1 MISTKVQL
9 AAKAY
14 RKMVKRQLAGSSIVG
29 DLVVDAETRLL
40 VSELVASGEALDDGY
55 EVKADGDKIEGL
67 EVRIPRGESSFF
79 AKSWD
84 DLLLH
89 HNFLVK
95 APDEY
100 FVAED
105 DYLSSENK
113 KNFTALR
120 YDDTR
125 ALAQLVQ
132 DSADYI
138 DNSDVG
144 LKCILLL
151 PSKLEI
157 PIQYKADDLRSTP
170 GLGDLSKEFGSAAT
184 KHKDQRKTI
193 LKVVLNEMLS
203 TLQSETRFSTL
214 LIRFNDFKQR
224 VRDGYDL
231 YVSEF
236 SFEKVLEEVNSHKL
250 DYTIKLNKVFSDIQ
264 NQLLAVPAALILIGG
279 QLKDEKAF
287 AWHNIVIMAG
297 CLVFVIFMD
306 LLIRNQYN
314 TLNAVHHEIL
324 EQEKHLIHRHFALYE
339 RFDKPYG
346 ELEKRYNHQK
356 RLISIVDALVALTF
370 LIGTALFFW
379 YSTKPGYWLK
389 IAILSYFQN

>member
-1 MISTKVQL
+1 MSSTRIQL

-14 RKMVKRQLAGSSIVG
+14 RKMVKQQLAGSSIVG
-29 DLVVDAETRLL
+29 DLVVDAETLPL
-40 VSELVASGEALDDGY
+40 IAELVASGAALDAYDD
-55 EVKADGDKIEGL
+55 VKEGDVIEGF
-67 EVRIPRGESSFF
+67 EVSVPRGESGFF
-79 AKSWD
+79 AKDWD

-100 FVAED
+100 FVATD
-105 DYLSSENK
+105 DYLSSESK
-113 KNFTALR
+113 KNFTASR

-132 DSADYI
+132 DSADFI

-144 LKCILLL
+144 VKCILLL
-151 PSKLEI
+151 PAKLEI
-157 PIQYKADDLRSTP
+157 SIRYEAENLRSTP
-170 GLGDLSKEFGSAAT
+170 GLDELSKEFGGAAT
-184 KHKDQRKTI
+184 QHKDQRKMI
-193 LKVVLNEMLS
+193 IKVVLNEILS
-203 TLQSETRFSTL
+203 SLQPEVRFSTL
-214 LIRFNDFKQR
+214 LGRFHDFKQR

-231 YVSEF
+231 YVAEF
-236 SFEKVLEEVNSHKL
+236 SFEKILEEVNSHKL

-264 NQLLAVPAALILIGG
+264 NQLLAVPAALILVGG

-287 AWHNIVIMAG
+287 AWHNIVIMFG

-314 TLNAVHHEIL
+314 TLSAVHQEIQ
-324 EQEKHLIHRHFALYE
+324 EQERHLVHRHFVVYE

-346 ELEKRYNHQK
+346 DLEKRYKHQK
-356 RLISIVDALVALTF
+356 RLIRIVDALVGLTF

-379 YSTKPGYWLK
+379 YSTSATYWLK
-389 IAILSYFQN
+389 VVVLKLV